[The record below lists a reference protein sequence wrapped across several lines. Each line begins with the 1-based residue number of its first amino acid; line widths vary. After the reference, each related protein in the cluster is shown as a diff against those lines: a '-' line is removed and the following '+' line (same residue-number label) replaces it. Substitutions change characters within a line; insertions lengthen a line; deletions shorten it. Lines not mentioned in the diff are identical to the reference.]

1 MPRDITRVRCPRCL
15 CGETIPFSSLVTRV
29 FCPKIRLWR
38 YSTRRPVSD
47 LSTHR
52 ACTPGQTDSGRTLSS
67 PRTAD
72 TVFAAPRPTLPLS
85 YYWYYLILTHSSLH
99 QSAHRGTTAASRSRN
114 RTIAFSCRQG
124 TPTPSPRTRC
134 MSMEEYGSHPPPPP
148 RLRLRLRL
156 RPRLR
161 PANILL
167 GIPIR

>member
-1 MPRDITRVRCPRCL
+1 MSRDITRVRCAPLRL
-15 CGETIPFSSLVTRV
+15 RRDISHLLRYVARRRVYYARRSGYGGTAQCG
-29 FCPKIRLWR
+29 
-38 YSTRRPVSD
+38 PVSD

-52 ACTPGQTDSGRTLSS
+52 ACTPGQTDSGRSLS
-67 PRTAD
+67 PRTID
-72 TVFAAPRPTLPLS
+72 TVFAAPHPFLPLS

-134 MSMEEYGSHPPPPP
+134 MSMEEYGSHPPPPQ

-156 RPRLR
+156 RPR
-161 PANILL
+161 PAHLL
-167 GIPIR
+167 HVIR